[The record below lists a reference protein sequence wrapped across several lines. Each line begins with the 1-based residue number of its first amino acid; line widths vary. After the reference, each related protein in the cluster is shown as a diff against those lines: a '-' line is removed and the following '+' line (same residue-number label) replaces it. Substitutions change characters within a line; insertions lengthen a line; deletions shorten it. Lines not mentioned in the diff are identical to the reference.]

1 MRQKT
6 LDLTTEECK
15 TSKLPMTEGCTC
27 YTCKNYTRAYIYH
40 MLEVKEMNATILLAI
55 HNVHQY
61 DLLFTMVRD
70 NINKVRAF
78 VDAYLSTNCVDKGS
92 IT

>member
-1 MRQKT
+1 MI
-6 LDLTTEECK
+6 
-15 TSKLPMTEGCTC
+15 EGCEC

-61 DLLFTMVRD
+61 DFLFKMIRENVE
-70 NINKVRAF
+70 NINAF
-78 VDAYLSTNCVDKGS
+78 VNAYIDINCVDKKTVAAPKEIIVS
-92 IT
+92 DD